1 MKSFQKTAALV
12 LAFAIILASAAMV
25 YADFDKTTLA
35 GGIFQ
40 LNVVHSVEIPSLEE
54 DSYTVWT
61 SAVCFAAGR
70 DANGQLYLMTDAGLA
85 DSDRMFST
93 LSQQLLDLLAAG
105 GIAASAQDLR
115 ELVKIADT
123 TYYLVYEGALVELSV
138 ISQTVS
144 KHVLLFK
151 PVSDIEASVFSYA
164 YADACKAEDT
174 VHSFSLSGTDT
185 DGLVPATE
193 DAYIPNWSFTTQ
205 QGEITVAATVE
216 DGYISC
222 TMADLPMSRSSQGGA
237 LFDDAG
243 NVIGLNL
250 WSDNTDQLMA
260 LTSSA
265 LMAILDQAGIS
276 YTVNEN
282 ESRGFSI
289 LEAAL
294 YLGVAIVII
303 IILIV
308 VLIVLHSRRKKLE
321 EEDLSQLELEASRAR
336 AEYARAHSAV
346 QNNAP
351 RAARQPAAV
360 SGHTVVRPSSG
371 TLPPVRPANATA
383 QYSSVMLTVLSGV
396 MKGYSIN
403 IADKV
408 TLGRDPEACNIVFP
422 PDAAPVSRRH
432 CAVSFNKNTGR
443 VLLED
448 LNSSNGTYFPSG
460 TRIIPGRLYALR
472 SGDRFY
478 LGIPENLVEVR
489 MQ

>member
-70 DANGQLYLMTDAGLA
+70 DTNRQLYLMTDAGLA

-105 GIAASAQDLR
+105 GITASAADLP
-115 ELVKIADT
+115 ELVRIADT
-123 TYYLVYEGALVELSV
+123 TYYLVYEGALVGLSV
-138 ISQTVS
+138 ISQTIS

-151 PVSDIEASVFSYA
+151 PVSDIEATVFSYA
-164 YADACKAEDT
+164 YADTYETEDP
-174 VHSFSLSGTDT
+174 VHSFSLSGTET
-185 DGLVPATE
+185 DGIVPATQ

-222 TMADLPMSRSSQGGA
+222 TMADLPMSRSSQGSA

-282 ESRGFSI
+282 ESRSFSL

-294 YLGVAIVII
+294 YLGIAIVII
-303 IILIV
+303 IILII

-336 AEYARAHSAV
+336 AEYARQHSAV
-346 QNNAP
+346 QNPPHTAHQTGT
-351 RAARQPAAV
+351 ASA
-360 SGHTVVRPSSG
+360 HTVVRPSSG

-396 MKGYSIN
+396 MKGYSVN

-408 TLGRDPEACNIVFP
+408 TLGRDPEACNVIFP

-478 LGIPENLVEVR
+478 LGSPENLVEVR

>member
-1 MKSFQKTAALV
+1 MKSFKKTAALV
-12 LAFAIILASAAMV
+12 LAFALILASAAMV

-40 LNVVHSVEIPSLEE
+40 LNVVHSVEIPSLE
-54 DSYTVWT
+54 DDYTVWT

-93 LSQQLLDLLAAG
+93 LSQQLLNLLSAG
-105 GIAASAQDLR
+105 GIDATAADLP
-115 ELVKIADT
+115 ELVKLADT

-151 PVSDIEASVFSYA
+151 PVSDVEASVFSYA
-164 YADACKAEDT
+164 YADTCKAGDT
-174 VHSFSLSGTDT
+174 VHSFSLSGTET
-185 DGLVPATE
+185 DGIVPATE
-193 DAYIPNWSFTTQ
+193 DAYITNWSFTTQ

-222 TMADLPMSRSSQGGA
+222 TMADLPMSRSSQGSA

-243 NVIGLNL
+243 NVIGLSL
-250 WSDNTDQLMA
+250 WSDNTDQFMA

-282 ESRGFSI
+282 ESRSFS
-289 LEAAL
+289 LVEAAL
-294 YLGVAIVII
+294 YLGIAIVVI

-308 VLIVLHSRRKKLE
+308 ILIVLHSRRRKLE

-336 AEYARAHSAV
+336 AEYARAHGTPQAV
-346 QNNAP
+346 P
-351 RAARQPAAV
+351 HAARQAGTV
-360 SGHTVVRPSSG
+360 SGHTVVRPASG

-383 QYSSVMLTVLSGV
+383 QYSSVMLAVLGGPL
-396 MKGYSIN
+396 KGYSVN

-408 TLGRDPEACNIVFP
+408 TLGRDPEACNVVFP
-422 PDAAPVSRRH
+422 PDAAPISRRH